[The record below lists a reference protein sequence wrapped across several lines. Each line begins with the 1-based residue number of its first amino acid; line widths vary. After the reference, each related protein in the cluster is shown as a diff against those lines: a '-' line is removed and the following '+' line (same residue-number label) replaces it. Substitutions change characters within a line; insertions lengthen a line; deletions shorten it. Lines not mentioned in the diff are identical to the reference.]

1 MLHKVRKKKPIK
13 MKINAKYVC
22 ALLALFSVKH
32 ISCDSLPCD
41 FIDSIN
47 ITDGMRDVLG
57 NIVHNNILYK
67 PKYYRTIDY
76 DYEDFSTKKF
86 VNEYIRGCPCAVR
99 LCVRMCCPQGTVMY
113 DYQCLPT
120 VNKLEVLVNTT
131 LFNVQRNFEVVDLT
145 ENSMYGFLYG
155 KPCESVYE
163 LNRADDIW
171 SFARN
176 GSIIHDSRLLTRN
189 QFCLMQNNISQPVT
203 PFVCFEPQEEF
214 KYALYPIGMLL
225 SVPFLLVT
233 FFVYACIPEL
243 RNMHG
248 KSLMCYV
255 LGLAAGYTVLSL
267 VQMGLFEGSSLHCK
281 VSGYLVYFWF
291 MVSFFWLNVMS
302 FDIYWTFR
310 GVRGAKSTERKKF
323 ALYSLYAWG
332 CPLLLI
338 TISLIFDHTEL
349 IPPNFRPQ
357 IGVTRCF
364 IIENKYVEFFYMYLP
379 LLLLVFANMF
389 FFVITAVRIIKIQ
402 RETSMVRRGDSKRHS
417 KLDNDRDRF
426 GLYLR
431 LFIVMGVT
439 WSLEVISWAVNNV
452 AWIFYISD
460 VCNCIQGFLIFML
473 FVWKQKIKRLI
484 YKKFGIPLGEAET
497 SLSSAST
504 RTTTTT
510 VTSSFNGSRMD
521 KPLVTRASL
530 DHQVTAPPT
539 PMVVDP
545 LEKKLK
551 LNQFG

>member
-1 MLHKVRKKKPIK
+1 

-22 ALLALFSVKH
+22 ALLAIFSVKY

-41 FIDSIN
+41 FMDSLN
-47 ITDGMRDVLG
+47 ITDGIRDALG
-57 NIVHNNILYK
+57 NIIHNSILYK

-76 DYEDFSTKKF
+76 DYENFSTKKY
-86 VNEYIRGCPCAVR
+86 VQEYIRGCPCAVR
-99 LCVRMCCPQGTVMY
+99 LCVRMCCPRGTMLFNRKCEPFDVKM
-113 DYQCLPT
+113 
-120 VNKLEVLVNTT
+120 EVLLNTS
-131 LFNVQRNFEVVDLT
+131 LYNEQRKFELVDLAQH
-145 ENSMYGFLYG
+145 NMYGFLYG
-155 KPCESVYE
+155 KPCQHVYE
-163 LNRADDIW
+163 LDHPGDKW
-171 SFARN
+171 SLARN
-176 GSIIHDSRLLTRN
+176 GSIIYDDKLYTRN
-189 QFCLMQNNISQPVT
+189 RYCFMQNNLSEPVM
-203 PFVCFEPQEEF
+203 PFVCFETQEEF

-255 LGLAAGYTVLSL
+255 LGLAVGYTVLSL
-267 VQMGLFEGSSLHCK
+267 VQMAIFEGKSLPCMFL
-281 VSGYLVYFWF
+281 GYMVYFWF

-332 CPLLLI
+332 CPLLLTSI
-338 TISLIFDHTEL
+338 ALIIDNTEL
-349 IPPNFRPQ
+349 LPLSYRPS
-357 IGVTRCF
+357 IGVTRCLVA
-364 IIENKYVEFFYMYLP
+364 EDKYVEFFYLYLP
-379 LLLLVFANMF
+379 LLLLVLANVV
-389 FFVITAVRIIKIQ
+389 FFVITATRIIKIQ

-439 WSLEVISWAVNNV
+439 WSLEVVSWAVNNV
-452 AWIFYISD
+452 AWMFYISD
-460 VCNCIQGFLIFML
+460 ICNCMQGFLIFML

-484 YKKFGIPLGEAET
+484 YKKFGIPLGEAEM
-497 SLSSAST
+497 SLSSSST

-510 VTSSFNGSRMD
+510 VTSSFNGSKMD
-521 KPLVTRASL
+521 RPLVHRVSL
-530 DHQVTAPPT
+530 DQHTAPPT
-539 PMVVDP
+539 PTPTVLDTS
-545 LEKKLK
+545 EKRLK
-551 LNQFG
+551 LNKFG